1 MKKYILM
8 PFFGIFIFSN
18 LLADDLT
25 DIQISA
31 PVLNSQDLTNEAIE
45 DVNTKNAIDGG
56 DLLRSINGISTI
68 RRGGHGLDPVI
79 RGQSDQRL
87 NSSIDGAI
95 VYGACSSKM
104 DPASTYVNIE
114 NYDSITVIK
123 GSHSVIYG
131 AGGPGGVV
139 RYERITEPLT
149 QTRLSK
155 GDNIK
160 PKAYKLKIGQTF
172 DSNAEGKTTL
182 GDFTLG
188 LGQTYFRINGSYSE
202 AGNYETGTGLKPLTE
217 YETSNYAAILGKRLD
232 DGSKLEFTY
241 TNNSQENI
249 GFAGLPMD
257 IVYSYTDIY
266 NLKYHRVTPFGP
278 FSSMKVEL
286 HNSDMDH
293 LMDNYTLRT
302 TNSMKTPAAS
312 DTYGWR
318 VIGAIDN
325 GMKVGIDYEHNTRDA
340 EQNMVMSGSLSH
352 LTFLWP
358 GAEISKLGFFL
369 ENDSQVSTL
378 TTMSYG
384 LRLDRVETDATRAGD
399 DPGTDMLQATAN
411 SLYTAHYAGTVTAG
425 KRDFNNYSG
434 FLRFKM
440 NYGPMS
446 SAYISLS
453 RNERTPDATELFN
466 AKTSMTNMG
475 GAKYRLRHIGNPNLD
490 SEVHTTLEIGFE
502 KMILGS
508 HVNGSLYLNDVSD
521 YITTYRASDGTYDN
535 SINDARIYKNVDA
548 TIWGYEISAQKN
560 ITSNVKTTLNLNYTH
575 GDDDTQ
581 NRPLPQIMPLSG
593 DISLEYKTSSL
604 NYGIRANFADTQDNF
619 DSRVLDTGRTGGYTV
634 YDIYA
639 GFEPTENIRFTMGVS
654 NFTDKRYATHLNS
667 TNSIDSSADRVDE
680 PGRSFWGSLI
690 YDF

>member
-1 MKKYILM
+1 MNTYKYI
-8 PFFGIFIFSN
+8 FFIAVLFVTN
-18 LLADDLT
+18 LHAEDLT

-31 PVLNSQDLTNEAIE
+31 PVLSTQDLTSQAIE
-45 DVNTKNAIDGG
+45 DINTKNAIDGG
-56 DLLRSINGISTI
+56 DLLRSINGINTI

-123 GSHSVIYG
+123 GSQSVIYG

-155 GDNIK
+155 GD
-160 PKAYKLKIGQTF
+160 KAQSKGYKLKIGQTF

-188 LGQTYFRINGSYSE
+188 LGQAYFRINGSYSE

-257 IVYSYTDIY
+257 IAYSYTDIY

-293 LMDNYTLRT
+293 LMDNYTMRT

-318 VIGAIDN
+318 VIGAMDS
-325 GMKVGIDYEHNTRDA
+325 GMKVGVDYEHNTRDA
-340 EQNMVMSGSLSH
+340 EQSMTMSGMLMN
-352 LTFLWP
+352 LMYMWP

-369 ENDSQVSTL
+369 ENDNKVSDQ

-384 LRLDRVETDATRAGD
+384 LRLDRVETNATRATD
-399 DPGTDMLQATAN
+399 DFGSNMLQVPAN
-411 SLYTAHYAGTVTAG
+411 TLYTAHYTGTVTAS

-434 FLRFKM
+434 FLRFKK
-440 NYGPMS
+440 NYGHMS

-453 RNERTPDATELFN
+453 RNERTPDATELFH
-466 AKTSMTNMG
+466 AKTSMTNMS
-475 GAKYRLRHIGNPNLD
+475 GAKYRLRHVGNPNLD
-490 SEVHTTLEIGFE
+490 SEVHTTFELGFE
-502 KMILGS
+502 NMFMGS
-508 HVNGSLYLNDVSD
+508 HINGSIYYNDVSD
-521 YITTYRASDGTYDN
+521 YITTYRVSDGTYDN
-535 SINDARIYKNVDA
+535 TVNDARVYKNVDA
-548 TIWGYEISAQKN
+548 TIWGYELTARKN

-593 DISLEYKTSSL
+593 DISLEYQTGSI
-604 NYGIRANFADTQDNF
+604 NYGVRANFADTQDNF

-639 GFEPTENIRFTMGVS
+639 GFEPTPNIRFSMGVS
-654 NFTDKRYATHLNS
+654 NLTDKRYATHLNS
-667 TNSIDSSADRVDE
+667 TNSIDSTADRVDE

>member
-1 MKKYILM
+1 MNYIKYI
-8 PFFGIFIFSN
+8 FIIGIFSISN
-18 LLADDLT
+18 AYAEDLT
-25 DIQISA
+25 DIEISA
-31 PVLNSQDLTNEAIE
+31 PVLNTQDLTNQAIE
-45 DVNTKNAIDGG
+45 DINTKNAIDGG
-56 DLLRSINGISTI
+56 DLLKSINGISTI

-123 GSHSVIYG
+123 GSQSVLYG
-131 AGGPGGVV
+131 AGGPGGVI

-149 QTRLSK
+149 HSQPSK
-155 GDNIK
+155 GDSAQA
-160 PKAYKLKIGQTF
+160 KAYKFKIGQTF
-172 DSNAEGKTTL
+172 DSNAEAKTTI

-188 LGQTYFRINGSYSE
+188 LGQAYFRINGSYSE

-217 YETSNYAAILGKRLD
+217 YETSNYAGIIGKRLD

-266 NLKYHRVTPFGP
+266 SLKYHRVSPFGP

-286 HNSDMDH
+286 YNSDMDH
-293 LMDNYTLRT
+293 LMDNYTMRSAD
-302 TNSMKTPAAS
+302 SMKTPAAS
-312 DTYGWR
+312 DTYGGR
-318 VIGAIDN
+318 IIGAFGSD
-325 GMKVGIDYEHNTRDA
+325 MKMGIDYEHNTRDA
-340 EQNMVMSGSLSH
+340 EQNMVMSGSLRH

-358 GAEISKLGFFL
+358 GAEISKLGLFL
-369 ENDSQVSTL
+369 EKNNKISSQ

-384 LRLDRVETDATRAGD
+384 LRFDRVETDATRAAD
-399 DPGTDMLQATAN
+399 DPGSAMGQVTAN
-411 SLYTAHYAGTVTAG
+411 SLYTTHYAGTVTAS
-425 KRDFNNYSG
+425 KRDFNNLSG
-434 FLRFKM
+434 FLRYKKD
-440 NYGPMS
+440 YGPMS

-466 AKTSMTNMG
+466 AKSSMTMG
-475 GAKYRLRHIGNPNLD
+475 SSYRLRHIGNPNLD
-490 SEVHTTLEIGFE
+490 SEVHTTLEFGFE
-502 KMILGS
+502 NMILGS

-521 YITTYRASDGTYDN
+521 YIATYRASDGTYDN
-535 SINDARIYKNVDA
+535 SVNDARIYKNIDA
-548 TIWGYEISAQKN
+548 TIWGYEISVQKN
-560 ITSNVKTTLNLNYTH
+560 LSSNIKTIVNLNYTH

-581 NRPLPQIMPLSG
+581 NRPLAQIMPLSG
-593 DISLEYKTSSL
+593 DISLEYQTGL
-604 NYGIRANFADTQDNF
+604 VNYGLRANFADTQDRF

-634 YDIYA
+634 YDLYA
-639 GFEPTENIRFTMGVS
+639 GFEPTPNIRFTMGVS
-654 NFTDKRYATHLNS
+654 NLTDKRYATHLNS
-667 TNSIDSSADRVDE
+667 TNSLDATADRIDE
-680 PGRSFWGSLI
+680 PGRSIWGSLI

>member
-1 MKKYILM
+1 MKTNKSILL
-8 PFFGIFIFSN
+8 ILLAAFSN
-18 LLADDLT
+18 LYAEDLT

-31 PVLNSQDLTNEAIE
+31 PVLNTQDLTNQAIE
-45 DVNTKNAIDGG
+45 DINTKNAIDGG

-123 GSHSVIYG
+123 GSQSVLYG

-139 RYERITEPLT
+139 RYERVTEPLS
-149 QTRLSK
+149 QA
-155 GDNIK
+155 N
-160 PKAYKLKIGQTF
+160 AYKFKIGQTF
-172 DSNAEGKTTL
+172 DSNAEAKTTI

-188 LGQTYFRINGSYSE
+188 LGQAYFRINGSYSE

-217 YETSNYAAILGKRLD
+217 YETSNYAAIIGKRLD

-266 NLKYHRVTPFGP
+266 NLKYHRVAQFGP

-286 HNSDMDH
+286 YNSDMDH
-293 LMDNYTLRT
+293 LMDNYTMRSVD
-302 TNSMKTPAAS
+302 SMKTPAAS
-312 DTYGWR
+312 DTYGGR
-318 VIGAIDN
+318 IIGATDN
-325 GMKVGIDYEHNTRDA
+325 GMKVGVDYEHNTRDA
-340 EQNMVMSGSLSH
+340 EQNMVISGTERH
-352 LTFLWP
+352 LAYLWP
-358 GAEISKLGFFL
+358 GAEIAKLGLFL
-369 ENDSQVSTL
+369 EKDNKISDQ

-384 LRLDRVETDATRAGD
+384 LRFDRVETDATRAAD
-399 DPGTDMLQATAN
+399 DPGSAHMAQVTAN
-411 SLYTAHYAGTVTAG
+411 SLYTAHYSGTVTAG
-425 KRDFNNYSG
+425 KRDFSNFSG
-434 FLRFKM
+434 FLRYTKD
-440 NYGPMS
+440 YGPMS

-466 AKTSMTNMG
+466 AKTSMAMAG
-475 GAKYRLRHIGNPNLD
+475 KYRLRHIGNPNLN

-502 KMILGS
+502 NMFMGS
-508 HVNGSLYLNDVSD
+508 HVNGSLYLNDISD

-535 SINDARIYKNVDA
+535 TINDARIYKNIDA
-548 TIWGYEISAQKN
+548 TIWGYELTAQKDL
-560 ITSNVKTTLNLNYTH
+560 TSNVKTIFNLNYTH

-581 NRPLPQIMPLSG
+581 NRPLAQMMPLSG
-593 DISLEYKTSSL
+593 DISLEYQTGSV
-604 NYGIRANFADTQDNF
+604 NYGLRANFADTQDRF

-634 YDIYA
+634 YDLYA
-639 GFEPTENIRFTMGVS
+639 GFEPTPNIRFTMGIS
-654 NFTDKRYATHLNS
+654 NLTDKRYATHLNS
-667 TNSIDSSADRVDE
+667 TNSLDAAADRVDE

>member
-1 MKKYILM
+1 MKTNKSILL
-8 PFFGIFIFSN
+8 ILLAAFSN
-18 LLADDLT
+18 LYAEDLT

-31 PVLNSQDLTNEAIE
+31 PVLNTQDLTNQAIE
-45 DVNTKNAIDGG
+45 DINTKNAIDGG

-123 GSHSVIYG
+123 GSQSVLYG

-139 RYERITEPLT
+139 RYERVTEPLS
-149 QTRLSK
+149 QA
-155 GDNIK
+155 N
-160 PKAYKLKIGQTF
+160 AYKFKIGQTF
-172 DSNAEGKTTL
+172 DSNAEAKTTI

-188 LGQTYFRINGSYSE
+188 LGQAYFRINGSYSE

-217 YETSNYAAILGKRLD
+217 YETSNYAAIIGKRLD

-266 NLKYHRVTPFGP
+266 NLKYHRVAQFGP

-286 HNSDMDH
+286 YNSDMDH
-293 LMDNYTLRT
+293 LMDNYTMRSVD
-302 TNSMKTPAAS
+302 SMKTPAAS
-312 DTYGWR
+312 DTYGGR
-318 VIGAIDN
+318 IIGATDN
-325 GMKVGIDYEHNTRDA
+325 GMKVGVDYEHNTRDA
-340 EQNMVMSGSLSH
+340 EQNMVISGTERH
-352 LTFLWP
+352 LAYLWP
-358 GAEISKLGFFL
+358 GAEIAKLGLFL
-369 ENDSQVSTL
+369 EKDNKISDQ

-384 LRLDRVETDATRAGD
+384 LRLDRVETDATRAAD
-399 DPGTDMLQATAN
+399 DPGSAHMAQVTAN
-411 SLYTAHYAGTVTAG
+411 SLYTAHYSGTVTAG
-425 KRDFNNYSG
+425 KRDFSNFSG
-434 FLRFKM
+434 FLRYTKD
-440 NYGPMS
+440 YGPMS

-466 AKTSMTNMG
+466 AKTSMAMAG
-475 GAKYRLRHIGNPNLD
+475 KYRLRHIGNPNLN
-490 SEVHTTLEIGFE
+490 SEVHTVLEIGFE
-502 KMILGS
+502 NMFMGS
-508 HVNGSLYLNDVSD
+508 HVNGSLYLNDISD

-535 SINDARIYKNVDA
+535 TINDARIYKNIDA
-548 TIWGYEISAQKN
+548 TIWGYELTAQKDL
-560 ITSNVKTTLNLNYTH
+560 TSNVKTIFNLNYTH

-581 NRPLPQIMPLSG
+581 NRPLAQMMPLSG
-593 DISLEYKTSSL
+593 DISLEYQTGSV
-604 NYGIRANFADTQDNF
+604 NYGLRANFADTQDRF

-634 YDIYA
+634 YDLYA
-639 GFEPTENIRFTMGVS
+639 GFEPTPNIRFTMGIS
-654 NFTDKRYATHLNS
+654 NLTDKRYATHLNS
-667 TNSIDSSADRVDE
+667 TNSLDAAADRVDE

>member
-1 MKKYILM
+1 MKTNKSILL
-8 PFFGIFIFSN
+8 ILLAAFSN
-18 LLADDLT
+18 LYAEDLT

-31 PVLNSQDLTNEAIE
+31 PVLNTQDLTNQAIE
-45 DVNTKNAIDGG
+45 DINTKNAIDGG
-56 DLLRSINGISTI
+56 DLLKSINGISTI

-123 GSHSVIYG
+123 GSQSVLYG

-139 RYERITEPLT
+139 RYERVTEPLS
-149 QTRLSK
+149 QA
-155 GDNIK
+155 N
-160 PKAYKLKIGQTF
+160 AYKFKIGQTF
-172 DSNAEGKTTL
+172 DSNAEAKTTI

-188 LGQTYFRINGSYSE
+188 LGQAYFRINGSYSE

-217 YETSNYAAILGKRLD
+217 YETSNYAAIIGKRLD

-266 NLKYHRVTPFGP
+266 NLKYHRVTQFGP

-286 HNSDMDH
+286 YNSDMDH
-293 LMDNYTLRT
+293 LMDNYTMRSVD
-302 TNSMKTPAAS
+302 SMKTPAAS
-312 DTYGWR
+312 DTYGGR
-318 VIGAIDN
+318 IIGATDN
-325 GMKVGIDYEHNTRDA
+325 GMKVGVDYEHNTRDA
-340 EQNMVMSGSLSH
+340 EQNMVISGTERH
-352 LTFLWP
+352 LAYLWP
-358 GAEISKLGFFL
+358 GAEIAKLGLFL
-369 ENDSQVSTL
+369 EKDNKISDQ

-384 LRLDRVETDATRAGD
+384 LRLDRVETDATRAAD
-399 DPGTDMLQATAN
+399 DPGSAHMAQVTAN
-411 SLYTAHYAGTVTAG
+411 SLYTAHYSGTVTAG
-425 KRDFNNYSG
+425 KRDFSNFSG
-434 FLRFKM
+434 FLRYTKD
-440 NYGPMS
+440 YGPMS

-466 AKTSMTNMG
+466 AKTSMAMAG
-475 GAKYRLRHIGNPNLD
+475 KYRLRHIGNPNLN
-490 SEVHTTLEIGFE
+490 SEVHTILEIGFE
-502 KMILGS
+502 NMFMGS
-508 HVNGSLYLNDVSD
+508 HVNGSLYLNDISD

-535 SINDARIYKNVDA
+535 TINDARIYKNIDA
-548 TIWGYEISAQKN
+548 TIWGYELTAQKDL
-560 ITSNVKTTLNLNYTH
+560 TSNVKTIFNLNYTH

-581 NRPLPQIMPLSG
+581 NRPLAQMMPLSG
-593 DISLEYKTSSL
+593 DISLEYQTGSV
-604 NYGIRANFADTQDNF
+604 NYGLRANFADTQDRF

-634 YDIYA
+634 YDLYA
-639 GFEPTENIRFTMGVS
+639 GFEPTPNIRFTMGIS
-654 NFTDKRYATHLNS
+654 NLTDKRYATHLNS
-667 TNSIDSSADRVDE
+667 TNSLDATADRVDE

>member
-1 MKKYILM
+1 MKIQN
-8 PFFGIFIFSN
+8 FIALVGLIISTQ
-18 LLADDLT
+18 LIAQDLT
-25 DIQISA
+25 EIQIST
-31 PVLNSQDLTNEAIE
+31 PVLNSADVSQQAIE
-45 DVNTKNAIDGG
+45 DINTKNAIDGG
-56 DLLRSINGISTI
+56 DLLKSINGVNTI

-123 GSHSVIYG
+123 GSQSVIYG

-139 RYERITEPLT
+139 RYERTTEPLSQSQPT
-149 QTRLSK
+149 K
-155 GDNIK
+155 GDTSQK
-160 PKAYKLKIGQTF
+160 SAYKFKIGQTF
-172 DSNAEGKTTL
+172 NSNSEGRTTL
-182 GDFTLG
+182 GDYTLG
-188 LGQTYFRINGSYSE
+188 LGQAYLRINGSYSE

-217 YETSNYAAILGKRLD
+217 YETSNYATILGKRLD
-232 DGSKLEFTY
+232 DGSKLEFSY

-293 LMDNYTLRT
+293 LMDNYNMRT
-302 TNSMKTPAAS
+302 TNTMSTPAAS

-318 VIGAIDN
+318 VIGAMGT
-325 GMKVGIDYEHNTRDA
+325 GMKMGVDYEHNTRDA
-340 EQNMVMSGSLSH
+340 EQGMVVSSTLRH
-352 LTFLWP
+352 LTYMWP
-358 GAEISKLGFFL
+358 GAEISKLGLFL
-369 ENDSQVSTL
+369 EKDNKISDQS
-378 TTMSYG
+378 TMSYG

-399 DPGTDMLQATAN
+399 DPGEDHMLQVTAN
-411 SLYTAHYAGTVTAG
+411 SLYTAHYTGTVTAG
-425 KRDFNNYSG
+425 KRDFNNVSG
-434 FLRFKM
+434 FVRYKKT
-440 NYGPMS
+440 NGPMS
-446 SAYISLS
+446 SYYLSLS
-453 RNERTPDATELFN
+453 RNERTPDATELFH
-466 AKTSMTNMG
+466 AKTSMAM

-490 SEVHTTLEIGFE
+490 SEKHTTIELGFE
-502 KMILGS
+502 NMLFNS
-508 HVNGSLYLNDVSD
+508 HVNGSIYINDISD
-521 YITTYRASDGTYDN
+521 YVTTYRVSDGTYAN
-535 SINDARIYKNVDA
+535 SVNDARVYKNVDA
-548 TIWGYEISAQKN
+548 TIWGYELSVQNN
-560 ITSNVKTTLNLNYTH
+560 ITNNLSTTLNINYTH

-593 DISLEYKTSSL
+593 DLSLEYQTGSV
-604 NYGIRANFADTQDNF
+604 NYGIRANFADTQDRF

-634 YDIYA
+634 YDVYA
-639 GFEPTENIRFTMGVS
+639 GFEPTANVRFTMGVS
-654 NFTDKRYATHLNS
+654 NLTDKRYASHLNTS
-667 TNSIDSSADRVDE
+667 NSIDSTADRVDE

>member
-1 MKKYILM
+1 MKTNKSILL
-8 PFFGIFIFSN
+8 ILLAAFSN
-18 LLADDLT
+18 LYAEDLT

-31 PVLNSQDLTNEAIE
+31 PVLNTQDLTNQAIE
-45 DVNTKNAIDGG
+45 DINTKNAIDGG

-123 GSHSVIYG
+123 GSQSVLYG

-139 RYERITEPLT
+139 RYERVTEPLS
-149 QTRLSK
+149 QA
-155 GDNIK
+155 N
-160 PKAYKLKIGQTF
+160 AYKFKIGQTF
-172 DSNAEGKTTL
+172 DSNAEAKTTI

-188 LGQTYFRINGSYSE
+188 LGQAYFRINGSYSE

-217 YETSNYAAILGKRLD
+217 YETSNYAAIIGKRLD

-266 NLKYHRVTPFGP
+266 NLKYHRVAQFGP

-286 HNSDMDH
+286 YNSDMDH
-293 LMDNYTLRT
+293 LMDNYTMRSVD
-302 TNSMKTPAAS
+302 SMKTPAAS
-312 DTYGWR
+312 DTYGGR
-318 VIGAIDN
+318 IIGATDN
-325 GMKVGIDYEHNTRDA
+325 GMKVGVDYEHNTRDA
-340 EQNMVMSGSLSH
+340 EQNMVISGTDRH
-352 LTFLWP
+352 LAYLWP
-358 GAEISKLGFFL
+358 GAEIAKLGLFL
-369 ENDSQVSTL
+369 EKDNKISDQ

-384 LRLDRVETDATRAGD
+384 LRLDRVETDATRAAD
-399 DPGTDMLQATAN
+399 DPGSAHMAQVTAN
-411 SLYTAHYAGTVTAG
+411 SLYTAHYSGTVTAG
-425 KRDFNNYSG
+425 KRDFSNFSG
-434 FLRFKM
+434 FLRYTK

-446 SAYISLS
+446 STYISLS

-466 AKTSMTNMG
+466 AKTSMAMAG
-475 GAKYRLRHIGNPNLD
+475 KYRLRHIGNPNLN

-502 KMILGS
+502 NMFMGS
-508 HVNGSLYLNDVSD
+508 HVNGSLYLNDISD

-535 SINDARIYKNVDA
+535 TINDARIYKNIDA
-548 TIWGYEISAQKN
+548 TIWGYELTAQKDL
-560 ITSNVKTTLNLNYTH
+560 TSNVKTIFNLNYTH

-581 NRPLPQIMPLSG
+581 NRPLAQMMPLSG
-593 DISLEYKTSSL
+593 DISLEYQTGSV
-604 NYGIRANFADTQDNF
+604 NYGLRANFADTQDRF

-634 YDIYA
+634 YDLYA
-639 GFEPTENIRFTMGVS
+639 GFEPTPNIRFTMGIS
-654 NFTDKRYATHLNS
+654 NLTDKRYATHLNS
-667 TNSIDSSADRVDE
+667 TNSLDAAADRVDE

>member
-1 MKKYILM
+1 MNNIKYI
-8 PFFGIFIFSN
+8 FIIGIFSISN
-18 LLADDLT
+18 AYAEDLT
-25 DIQISA
+25 DIEISA
-31 PVLNSQDLTNEAIE
+31 PVLNTQDLTNQAIE
-45 DVNTKNAIDGG
+45 DINTKNAIDGG
-56 DLLRSINGISTI
+56 DLLKSINGISTI

-123 GSHSVIYG
+123 GSQSVLYG
-131 AGGPGGVV
+131 AGGPGGVI

-149 QTRLSK
+149 HSQPSK
-155 GDNIK
+155 GDSAQA
-160 PKAYKLKIGQTF
+160 KAYKFKIGQTF
-172 DSNAEGKTTL
+172 DSNAEAKTTI

-188 LGQTYFRINGSYSE
+188 LGQAYFRINGSYSE

-217 YETSNYAAILGKRLD
+217 YETSNYAGIIGKRLD

-266 NLKYHRVTPFGP
+266 SLKYHRVAPFGP

-286 HNSDMDH
+286 YNSDMDH
-293 LMDNYTLRT
+293 LMDNYTMRSAD
-302 TNSMKTPAAS
+302 SMKTPAAS
-312 DTYGWR
+312 DTYGGR
-318 VIGAIDN
+318 IIGAFGSD
-325 GMKVGIDYEHNTRDA
+325 MKMGIDYEHNTRDA
-340 EQNMVMSGSLSH
+340 EQNMVMSGSLRH

-358 GAEISKLGFFL
+358 GAEISKLGLFL
-369 ENDSQVSTL
+369 EKNNKISSQ

-384 LRLDRVETDATRAGD
+384 LRFDRVETDATRAAD
-399 DPGTDMLQATAN
+399 DPGSAMGQVTAN
-411 SLYTAHYAGTVTAG
+411 SLYTTHYAGTVTAS
-425 KRDFNNYSG
+425 KRDFNNLSG
-434 FLRFKM
+434 FLRYKKD
-440 NYGPMS
+440 YGPMS

-466 AKTSMTNMG
+466 AKSSMTMG
-475 GAKYRLRHIGNPNLD
+475 SSYRLRHIGNPNLD
-490 SEVHTTLEIGFE
+490 SEVHTTLEFGFE
-502 KMILGS
+502 NMILGS

-521 YITTYRASDGTYDN
+521 YVATYRVSDGTYDN
-535 SINDARIYKNVDA
+535 SVNDARIYKNIDA
-548 TIWGYEISAQKN
+548 TIWGYEISVQKN
-560 ITSNVKTTLNLNYTH
+560 LSSNIKTILNLNYTH

-581 NRPLPQIMPLSG
+581 NRPLAQIMPLSG
-593 DISLEYKTSSL
+593 DISLEYQTGL
-604 NYGIRANFADTQDNF
+604 VNYGLRANFADTQDRF

-634 YDIYA
+634 YDLYA
-639 GFEPTENIRFTMGVS
+639 GFEPTPNIRFTMGVS
-654 NFTDKRYATHLNS
+654 NLTDKRYATHLNS
-667 TNSIDSSADRVDE
+667 TNSLDATADRIDE
-680 PGRSFWGSLI
+680 PGRSIWGSLI

>member
-1 MKKYILM
+1 MKTNKSILL
-8 PFFGIFIFSN
+8 ILLAAFSN
-18 LLADDLT
+18 LYAEDLT

-31 PVLNSQDLTNEAIE
+31 PVLNTQDLTNQAIE
-45 DVNTKNAIDGG
+45 DINTKNAIDGG
-56 DLLRSINGISTI
+56 DLLKSINGISTI

-123 GSHSVIYG
+123 GSQSVLYG

-139 RYERITEPLT
+139 RYERITEPLAHS
-149 QTRLSK
+149 QPSK
-155 GDNIK
+155 GDSAQA
-160 PKAYKLKIGQTF
+160 KAYKFKIGQTF
-172 DSNAEGKTTL
+172 DSNAEAKTTI

-188 LGQTYFRINGSYSE
+188 LGQAYFRINGSYSE

-217 YETSNYAAILGKRLD
+217 YETSNYAGIIGKRLD

-266 NLKYHRVTPFGP
+266 SLKYHRVAPFGP

-286 HNSDMDH
+286 YNSDMDH
-293 LMDNYTLRT
+293 LMDNYTMRSAD
-302 TNSMKTPAAS
+302 SMKTPAAS
-312 DTYGWR
+312 DTYGGR
-318 VIGAIDN
+318 IIGAFGSD
-325 GMKVGIDYEHNTRDA
+325 MKMGIDYEHNTRDA
-340 EQNMVMSGSLSH
+340 EQNMVMSGSLRH

-358 GAEISKLGFFL
+358 GAEISKLGLFL
-369 ENDSQVSTL
+369 EKNNKISSQ

-384 LRLDRVETDATRAGD
+384 LRFDRVETDATRAAD
-399 DPGTDMLQATAN
+399 DPGSAMGQVTAN
-411 SLYTAHYAGTVTAG
+411 SLYTTHYAGTVTAS
-425 KRDFNNYSG
+425 KRDFNNLSG
-434 FLRFKM
+434 FLRYKKD
-440 NYGPMS
+440 YGPMS

-466 AKTSMTNMG
+466 AKSSMTMG
-475 GAKYRLRHIGNPNLD
+475 SSYRLRHIGNPNLD
-490 SEVHTTLEIGFE
+490 SEVHTTLEFGFE
-502 KMILGS
+502 NMILGS

-521 YITTYRASDGTYDN
+521 YIATYRASDGTYDN
-535 SINDARIYKNVDA
+535 SVNDARIYKNVDA
-548 TIWGYEISAQKN
+548 TIWGYEISVQKN
-560 ITSNVKTTLNLNYTH
+560 LSSNIKTIVNLNYTH

-581 NRPLPQIMPLSG
+581 NRPLAQIMPLSG
-593 DISLEYKTSSL
+593 DISLEYQTGL
-604 NYGIRANFADTQDNF
+604 VNYGLRANFADTQDRF

-634 YDIYA
+634 YDLYA
-639 GFEPTENIRFTMGVS
+639 GFEPTPNIRFTMGVS
-654 NFTDKRYATHLNS
+654 NLTDKRYATHLNS
-667 TNSIDSSADRVDE
+667 TNSLDATADRIDE
-680 PGRSFWGSLI
+680 PGRSIWGSLI

>member
-1 MKKYILM
+1 MKTNKSILLVLLA
-8 PFFGIFIFSN
+8 FFSN
-18 LLADDLT
+18 LYAEDLT

-31 PVLNSQDLTNEAIE
+31 PVLNTQDLTNEAIE
-45 DVNTKNAIDGG
+45 DINTKNAIDGG

-123 GSHSVIYG
+123 GSQSVLYG

-139 RYERITEPLT
+139 RYERVTEPLS
-149 QTRLSK
+149 QA
-155 GDNIK
+155 N
-160 PKAYKLKIGQTF
+160 AYKFKIGQTF
-172 DSNAEGKTTL
+172 DSNAEAKTTI

-188 LGQTYFRINGSYSE
+188 LGQAYFRINGSYSE

-217 YETSNYAAILGKRLD
+217 YETSNYAAIIGKRLD

-266 NLKYHRVTPFGP
+266 NLKYHRVAQFGP

-286 HNSDMDH
+286 YNSDMDH
-293 LMDNYTLRT
+293 LMDNYTMRSVD
-302 TNSMKTPAAS
+302 SMKTPAAS
-312 DTYGWR
+312 DTYGGR
-318 VIGAIDN
+318 IIGATDN
-325 GMKVGIDYEHNTRDA
+325 GMKVGVDYEHNTRDA
-340 EQNMVMSGSLSH
+340 EQNMVISGTDRH
-352 LTFLWP
+352 LAYLWP
-358 GAEISKLGFFL
+358 GAEIAKLGLFL
-369 ENDSQVSTL
+369 EKDNKISDQ

-384 LRLDRVETDATRAGD
+384 LRFDRVETDATRAAD
-399 DPGTDMLQATAN
+399 DPGSAHMAQVTAN
-411 SLYTAHYAGTVTAG
+411 SLYTAHYSGTVTAG
-425 KRDFNNYSG
+425 KRDFSNFSG
-434 FLRFKM
+434 FLRYTKD
-440 NYGPMS
+440 YGPMS

-466 AKTSMTNMG
+466 AKTSMAMAG
-475 GAKYRLRHIGNPNLD
+475 KYRLRHIGNPNLN

-502 KMILGS
+502 NMFMGS
-508 HVNGSLYLNDVSD
+508 HVNGSLYLNDISD

-535 SINDARIYKNVDA
+535 TINDARIYKNIDA
-548 TIWGYEISAQKN
+548 TIWGYELTAQKDL
-560 ITSNVKTTLNLNYTH
+560 TSNVKTIFNLNYTH

-581 NRPLPQIMPLSG
+581 NRPLAQMMPLSG
-593 DISLEYKTSSL
+593 DISLEYQTGSV
-604 NYGIRANFADTQDNF
+604 NYGLRANFADTQDRF

-634 YDIYA
+634 YDLYA
-639 GFEPTENIRFTMGVS
+639 GFEPTPNIRFTMGIS
-654 NFTDKRYATHLNS
+654 NLTDKRYATHLNS
-667 TNSIDSSADRVDE
+667 TNSLDAAADRVDE

>member
-1 MKKYILM
+1 MKTNKSILL
-8 PFFGIFIFSN
+8 ILLAAFSN
-18 LLADDLT
+18 LYAEDLT

-31 PVLNSQDLTNEAIE
+31 PVLNTQDLTNQAIE
-45 DVNTKNAIDGG
+45 DINTKNAIDGG
-56 DLLRSINGISTI
+56 DLLKSINGISTI

-123 GSHSVIYG
+123 GSQSVLYG

-139 RYERITEPLT
+139 RYERVTEPLS
-149 QTRLSK
+149 QA
-155 GDNIK
+155 N
-160 PKAYKLKIGQTF
+160 AYKFKIGQTF
-172 DSNAEGKTTL
+172 DSNAEAKTTI

-188 LGQTYFRINGSYSE
+188 LGQAYFRINGSYSE

-217 YETSNYAAILGKRLD
+217 YETSNYAAIIGKRLD

-266 NLKYHRVTPFGP
+266 NLKYHRVTQFGP

-286 HNSDMDH
+286 YNSDMDH
-293 LMDNYTLRT
+293 LMDNYTMRSVD
-302 TNSMKTPAAS
+302 SMKTPAAS
-312 DTYGWR
+312 DTYGGR
-318 VIGAIDN
+318 IIGATDN
-325 GMKVGIDYEHNTRDA
+325 GMKVGVDYEHNTRDA
-340 EQNMVMSGSLSH
+340 EQNMVISGTERH
-352 LTFLWP
+352 LAYLWP
-358 GAEISKLGFFL
+358 GAEIAKLGLFL
-369 ENDSQVSTL
+369 EKDNKISDQ

-384 LRLDRVETDATRAGD
+384 LRLDRVETDATRAAD
-399 DPGTDMLQATAN
+399 DPGSAHMAQVTAN
-411 SLYTAHYAGTVTAG
+411 SLYTAHYSGTVTAG
-425 KRDFNNYSG
+425 KRDFSNFSG
-434 FLRFKM
+434 FLRYTKD
-440 NYGPMS
+440 YGPMS

-466 AKTSMTNMG
+466 AKTSMAMAG
-475 GAKYRLRHIGNPNLD
+475 KYRLRHIGNPNLN
-490 SEVHTTLEIGFE
+490 SEVHTILEIGFE
-502 KMILGS
+502 NMFMGS
-508 HVNGSLYLNDVSD
+508 HVNGSLYLNDISD

-535 SINDARIYKNVDA
+535 TINDARIYKNIDA
-548 TIWGYEISAQKN
+548 TIWGYELTAQKDL
-560 ITSNVKTTLNLNYTH
+560 TSNIKTIFNLNYTH

-581 NRPLPQIMPLSG
+581 NRPLAQMMPLSG
-593 DISLEYKTSSL
+593 DISLEYQTGSV
-604 NYGIRANFADTQDNF
+604 NYGLRANFADTQDRF

-634 YDIYA
+634 YDLYA
-639 GFEPTENIRFTMGVS
+639 GFEPTPNIRFTMGIS
-654 NFTDKRYATHLNS
+654 NLTDKRYATHLNS
-667 TNSIDSSADRVDE
+667 TNSLDATADRVDE